1 MSMKPGDLVQPRRM
15 NLTLRKEIEYLEV
28 FDTPSEMGSPI
39 CRWRRGELG
48 IVLGGTEDEGEE
60 MVQVLVGGRVGWVD
74 MWCLTVFNTRD

>member
-1 MSMKPGDLVQPRRM
+1 MKNSVRLSVKPGDLVQPRRM
-15 NLTLRKEIEYLEV
+15 NLTLEV